1 MAGRDPYRRVY
12 GTQPLRRVGSGQ
24 DRIDREAQDGPLESP
39 IPTVREQRQLNAPL
53 NPERKSFAAALE
65 RLGTPAKKK

>member
-1 MAGRDPYRRVY
+1 MAGRDPNRRIY
-12 GTQPLRRVGSGQ
+12 GTQPLRRVGTGQ
-24 DRIDREAQDGPLESP
+24 DRFDKEALEGAPESP
-39 IPTVREQRQLNAPL
+39 VSTVREQRQMNAPL